1 MRNKS
6 PLDDVDGSALES
18 SEDDN
23 RHAMTPWEAAH
34 AASIEGVH
42 KIASNL
48 ERKLN
53 QKGFF

>member
-6 PLDDVDGSALES
+6 PLDDFDGSALES
-18 SEDDN
+18 SKDDN
-23 RHAMTPWEAAH
+23 RHAMMLLEAAH

-42 KIASNL
+42 KIAGNL

-53 QKGFF
+53 QNGF